1 MFKSNPK
8 SNKIRNIL
16 IAVLPGLVVFGFVYA
31 ANIYYDLDTLE
42 AVLEHREGVY
52 TTSTLSALTVTQRAG
67 EGLCRR
73 VVNVEVNYNQVGV
86 VLPCQ
91 ARALDR
97 SAGGIRA
104 HSSAS

>member
-1 MFKSNPK
+1 MIGLGNEFTTWK
-8 SNKIRNIL
+8 
-16 IAVLPGLVVFGFVYA
+16 AVQIPPDPTQKNDG
-31 ANIYYDLDTLE
+31 
-42 AVLEHREGVY
+42 HRP
-52 TTSTLSALTVTQRAG
+52 SAPTVTQRAG

-73 VVNVEVNYNQVGV
+73 VVDVEVNYNQVGV

-97 SAGGIRA
+97 RAGGIRA